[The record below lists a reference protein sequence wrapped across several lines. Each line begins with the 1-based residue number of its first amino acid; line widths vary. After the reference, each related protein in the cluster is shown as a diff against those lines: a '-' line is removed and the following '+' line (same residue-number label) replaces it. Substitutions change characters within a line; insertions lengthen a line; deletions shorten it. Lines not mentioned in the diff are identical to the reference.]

1 MIDSLAHAV
10 KGLVATSRTWPA
22 SGVWTGGP
30 IWWSEADVEDDGAAA
45 RRLADRAEVEHLV
58 KQAVPVHLDLE
69 SRRLK
74 NLCRLPHRHPDRVRH
89 VYFLRAGGHVDGNG
103 LARYEARARGGLL
116 AGDRALAL
124 LAVVVRLLGQGP
136 RALSR

>member
-1 MIDSLAHAV
+1 MPSR
-10 KGLVATSRTWPA
+10 GLVATSHTWPA
-22 SGVWTGGP
+22 SRVWTGGP

-74 NLCRLPHRHPDRVRH
+74 DLGRLPNRHPDRVRH

-103 LARYEARARGGLL
+103 LARCEGRARGGLL
-116 AGDRALAL
+116 AGDGALGLRA
-124 LAVVVRLLGQGP
+124 AV
-136 RALSR
+136 